1 MHTYNTAQ
9 KESKSTGLPLYKV
22 PEPWVEK
29 GGGGWSPRG
38 GCLGQLKAI
47 SVLRALTRLISASLF
62 PPCELALVVFHQV
75 STAIKM

>member
-1 MHTYNTAQ
+1 M
-9 KESKSTGLPLYKV
+9 
-22 PEPWVEK
+22 EK
-29 GGGGWSPRG
+29 GGGGWRPRG

-62 PPCELALVVFHQV
+62 PPWELALVVFHQV

>member
-29 GGGGWSPRG
+29 GGGGWRRVEVG
-38 GCLGQLKAI
+38 GDPGEA
-47 SVLRALTRLISASLF
+47 A
-62 PPCELALVVFHQV
+62 
-75 STAIKM
+75 